1 MYETVFFD
9 LDGTLTEPSGGIMD
23 SVEYALSKWN
33 IKVADRNELRRFIG
47 PPLVYSFK
55 EFYGFGEEDA
65 AKAVAYYREH
75 FKKEGIYNNEVYADT
90 VPVLEALKQAGKK
103 IALATSK
110 PEQFAKIILEHFDL
124 AKYFDHICGAT
135 MDNSRN
141 TKEAVLEYAM
151 NSAGIAD
158 KSTAVMVG
166 DRHHDIDGANFC
178 KIDSIGVRYGF
189 AEERELE
196 DAGATYVV
204 DELRDILGII
214 LQ

>member
-1 MYETVFFD
+1 
-9 LDGTLTEPSGGIMD
+9 
-23 SVEYALSKWN
+23 
-33 IKVADRNELRRFIG
+33 
-47 PPLVYSFK
+47 
-55 EFYGFGEEDA
+55 
-65 AKAVAYYREH
+65 
-75 FKKEGIYNNEVYADT
+75 
-90 VPVLEALKQAGKK
+90 
-103 IALATSK
+103 
-110 PEQFAKIILEHFDL
+110 
-124 AKYFDHICGAT
+124 

-204 DELRDILGII
+204 DELKDILPII
-214 LQ
+214 MK